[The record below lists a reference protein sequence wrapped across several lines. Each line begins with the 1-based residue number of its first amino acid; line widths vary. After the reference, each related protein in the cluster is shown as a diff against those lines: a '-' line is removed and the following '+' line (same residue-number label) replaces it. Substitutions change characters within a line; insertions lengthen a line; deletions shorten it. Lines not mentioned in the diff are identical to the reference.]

1 MAKSK
6 NINDSLGVTNFIQKL
21 EPKLAEIIEE
31 IRQIILGTDNIID
44 EQIKWNS
51 PSFFYSDEM
60 KSFAPKEYKRD
71 LAVLNIRKEIMLVFP
86 TGASITDTTGI
97 LEGTYS
103 DGRRLVYFKDLADV
117 KMKKESLQQVI
128 KAWIELVDKE

>member
-6 NINDSLGVTNFIQKL
+6 DTNDSIGVTNFIQKL
-21 EPKLAEIIEE
+21 DPKIAEIIEE

-51 PSFFYSDEM
+51 PSFFYSGEM
-60 KSFAPKEYKRD
+60 QPFDPKEYKRD

-86 TGASITDTTGI
+86 TGASIIDTTGI
-97 LEGTYS
+97 LEGAYS

-117 KMKKESLQQVI
+117 KIKKESLEQVI
-128 KAWIELVDKE
+128 KAWIELVDKQ

>member
-6 NINDSLGVTNFIQKL
+6 DINDSVGVTNFIQKL
-21 EPKLAEIIEE
+21 DPKLAEIVEE
-31 IRQIILGTDNIID
+31 IRQIILGTDKIID

-51 PSFFYSDEM
+51 PSFFYSGEM
-60 KSFAPKEYKRD
+60 KPFDPKAYKRD
-71 LAVLNIRKEIMLVFP
+71 LAVLNIHKEIMLVFP

-97 LEGTYS
+97 LEGTYT

-117 KMKKESLQQVI
+117 KMKRESLQQVI

>member
-6 NINDSLGVTNFIQKL
+6 DINDSIGVTNFIQKL
-21 EPKLAEIIEE
+21 ELKLAEIIEE
-31 IRQIILGTDNIID
+31 IRQIILGTDPIID

-51 PSFFYSDEM
+51 PSFFYSGEM
-60 KSFAPKEYKRD
+60 KPFDPKAYKRD

-86 TGASITDTTGI
+86 TGASINDTTGI
-97 LEGTYS
+97 LEGAYT

-128 KAWIELVDKE
+128 KAWIELVDKD

>member
-6 NINDSLGVTNFIQKL
+6 DTNDSIGVTNFIQKL
-21 EPKLAEIIEE
+21 DPKIAEIIEE

-51 PSFFYSDEM
+51 PSFFYSGEM
-60 KSFAPKEYKRD
+60 QPFDPKEYKRD

-86 TGASITDTTGI
+86 TGASIIDTTGI
-97 LEGTYS
+97 LEGVYS

-117 KMKKESLQQVI
+117 KIKKESLEQVI
-128 KAWIELVDKE
+128 KAWIELVDKQ

>member
-1 MAKSK
+1 MAKLK
-6 NINDSLGVTNFIQKL
+6 DINDSIGVTNFIQKL
-21 EPKLAEIIEE
+21 EPKFAEIVEE

-51 PSFFYSDEM
+51 PSFFYAGEM
-60 KSFAPKEYKRD
+60 KPFDPKEYKRD

-86 TGASITDTTGI
+86 TGASINDITGI
-97 LEGTYS
+97 LEGTYQ